1 MTSVLVTGG
10 AGYIG
15 SHAVLALVDAGLTPV
30 VIDNL
35 TTGVRSAVPSGV
47 AFQQGDIADKAFVKR
62 VLAEHGISAVMHF
75 AGSISVA
82 ESVRDPAKYYRNN
95 VAGSL
100 ALIETCLGAGVQNF
114 IFSSSAAVYGVPET
128 LPVTEDSP
136 KQPINPYGASK
147 LMTERML
154 FDVAAAHPAFR
165 PVCLRYFNVAGA
177 DPHGRSGQQ
186 GPESTHLIRAAVEA
200 AVGTRAVLEVY
211 GQDYETRDGTCER
224 DYVHVSD
231 LAAAHLSAL
240 RYLQAGGAPV
250 ALNCGYGRGFTVL
263 EVIAETEKV
272 LGRPLPVR
280 HGPRRPGD
288 PPRLV
293 SSAEKIG
300 HVLGWKPERDSLA
313 EMISSALAWQE
324 KLVAAA

>member
-15 SHAVLALVDAGLTPV
+15 SHAVLALVDAGLTAV

-35 TTGVRSAVPSGV
+35 VTGVRSAVPEGV
-47 AFQQGDIADKAFVKR
+47 AFHEGDVADKALVGR
-62 VLAEHGISAVMHF
+62 ILAEHDVGAVMHF
-75 AGSISVA
+75 AGSISVG

-95 VAGSL
+95 VVGSL
-100 ALIETCLGAGVQNF
+100 ALIEACLGGGVERF
-114 IFSSSAAVYGVPET
+114 IFSSSAAVYGVPAQ
-128 LPVTEDSP
+128 LPVREDAP
-136 KQPINPYGASK
+136 TQPINPYGASK

-154 FDVAAAHPAFR
+154 FDVAAARPDFR

-177 DPHGRSGQQ
+177 DPDGRSGQQ

-200 AVGTRAVLEVY
+200 ALGSRPQLEVF

-231 LAAAHLSAL
+231 LAKAHLSAL
-240 RYLQAGGAPV
+240 EYLEAGGAPV
-250 ALNCGYGRGFTVL
+250 AMNCGYGRGFTVL

-280 HGPRRPGD
+280 HAPRRAGD

-293 SSAEKIG
+293 SSAEKISAL
-300 HVLGWKPERDSLA
+300 LGWTPERDTLA
-313 EMISSALAWQE
+313 EMISSALAWQA
-324 KLVAAA
+324 KLQAAA

>member
-1 MTSVLVTGG
+1 MTTVLVTGG

-15 SHAVLALVDAGLTPV
+15 SHAALALADSGLTPV

-35 TTGVRSAVPSGV
+35 VTGVRSAVPDGV
-47 AFQQGDIADKAFVKR
+47 AFHPGDVADKALVKQI
-62 VLAEHGISAVMHF
+62 LADRGISAVMHF

-100 ALIETCLGAGVQNF
+100 SLIETCLEAGIEHF
-114 IFSSSAAVYGVPET
+114 IFSSSAAVYGVPES
-128 LPVTEDSP
+128 LPVDEDAS

-177 DPHGRSGQQ
+177 DPKGRSGQQ

-200 AVGTRAVLEVY
+200 AVGARPILEVY
-211 GQDYETRDGTCER
+211 GQDYDTRDGTCER
-224 DYVHVSD
+224 DYVHVTD

-240 RYLQAGGAPV
+240 RYLEAGGAPV

-280 HGPRRPGD
+280 YGPRRAGD

-293 SSAEKIG
+293 SSARKIG
-300 HVLGWKPERDSLA
+300 QVLGWKPERATLS
-313 EMISSALAWQE
+313 EMIASALAWQE
-324 KLVAAA
+324 KLVTAA